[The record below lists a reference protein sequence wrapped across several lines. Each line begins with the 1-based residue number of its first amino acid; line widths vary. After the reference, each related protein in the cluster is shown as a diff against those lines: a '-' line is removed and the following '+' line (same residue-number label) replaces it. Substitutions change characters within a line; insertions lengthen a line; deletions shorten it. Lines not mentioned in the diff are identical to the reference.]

1 MFYFDHA
8 WCIYILTSSYFNLQ
22 IRTVLKKI
30 EKKWEKNKNF
40 SIAANSANVYCSKKE
55 EEEEENKWS
64 WINEVLLWGLD
75 LRALVDFVDIRGFGF
90 TTCA

>member
-1 MFYFDHA
+1 MLDVY
-8 WCIYILTSSYFNLQ
+8 IYIYCLVLSLIFNF
-22 IRTVLKKI
+22 VLFNQKKKLKM
-30 EKKWEKNKNF
+30 KKN
-40 SIAANSANVYCSKKE
+40 SVAANSAILYYSKEE

-75 LRALVDFVDIRGFGF
+75 LGALVDCVDIRGFGF